1 MRNESMKTEVANV
14 SEVERR
20 VTVELDAALVDGT
33 IDRAYSNLKKKVR
46 LPGFRPGKAPL
57 SILQKHFKA
66 QIEEEV
72 ISELVQKTF
81 PEAMEQQNLKPV
93 SMPKVENGVLEK
105 GKDFSYTVAVE
116 IKPTIDIKDYTG
128 LKIERSRPEATE
140 EDVAEE
146 LERFRTSSATMQD
159 ITGRPA
165 QTDDHV
171 LFDMEGF
178 IGEEAYLGGK
188 KTDYF
193 LELGKGM
200 LLPGFDEQIVGMH
213 PDETK
218 KFELAVAPDYGDAEV
233 AGKTI
238 AFTVELKSIKEKVK
252 PELNDDFARDAGD
265 YDSLEALKDM
275 LRSSISDRKKKH
287 SENNVREQIFNALI
301 EKNPF
306 TVPQGMVEMQAQ
318 NMLRDVQ
325 RMFQQQGL
333 DINALGQSPEQ
344 LMEHYRASAE
354 RQVRSALLLDA
365 LAEKEGLKAADE
377 DFEQQYA
384 ELAALYNET
393 VETLKTSISK
403 DRLEAQV
410 MERKVIDFILN
421 SAEITDT

>member
-1 MRNESMKTEVANV
+1 MKTEVAHV

-20 VTVELDAALVDGT
+20 VTVELDAALVDSS
-33 IDRAYSNLKKKVR
+33 IDRAYTNLKKKVR

-81 PEAMEQQNLKPV
+81 PEAMEQQHIKPV

-105 GKDFSYTVAVE
+105 GKEFSYTVAVE
-116 IKPTIDIKDYTG
+116 IKPTIDIKDYSG
-128 LKIERSRPEATE
+128 LKIERIQPEATD

-146 LERFRTSSATMQD
+146 LERYRASSATTQE

-165 QTDDHV
+165 QMDDHV

-193 LELGKGM
+193 LELGRNM
-200 LLPGFDEQIVGMH
+200 LLPGFDEQIVGMN
-213 PDETK
+213 PGETK
-218 KFELAVAPDYGDAEV
+218 KFDLALSPDYGDAEI

-252 PELNDDFARDAGD
+252 PELTDDFARDMGE
-265 YDSLEALKDM
+265 YESLEALKNAM
-275 LRSSISDRKKKH
+275 RTSISDRKKKQ
-287 SENNVREQIFNALI
+287 SENNVREQIFEALI

-333 DINALGQSPEQ
+333 DINALGQSPDQ
-344 LMEHYRASAE
+344 LLEHYRASAE

-365 LAEKEGLKAADE
+365 LAEKEGIKASDE

-384 ELAALYNET
+384 ELAAMYNEPA
-393 VETLKTSISK
+393 ETLKTRISK

-410 MERKVIDFILN
+410 MERKVIDFILR
-421 SAEITDT
+421 SAEITDK